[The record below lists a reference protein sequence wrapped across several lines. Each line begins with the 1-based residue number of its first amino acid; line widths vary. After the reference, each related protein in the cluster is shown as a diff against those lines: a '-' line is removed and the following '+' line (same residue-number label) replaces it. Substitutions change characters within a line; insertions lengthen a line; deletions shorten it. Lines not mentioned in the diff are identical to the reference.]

1 MCGINGIFQL
11 SSDSLDLTK
20 SLASMNNA
28 LKHRGPDDSG
38 VWIEKQSNRLALGQT
53 RLSILDLSSAGHQP
67 MHSNNAKHTIVYNG
81 EIFNYR
87 LLNEKYLKDELFN
100 SHSDTETIL
109 KLYRRFGVEMLK
121 YLNGMFAFAL
131 WDSEKQELLLA
142 RDRSGKKPLYFTEM
156 NGNFS
161 FSSELKSLFSLPW
174 IKKELDEK
182 VLYDFLTFNTVSAPH
197 TMFKGIS
204 KFKPGHYMVVN
215 KDGIKT
221 YESFNDLKYRK
232 LNFASEKELEDL
244 VYHKLEESVRLRM
257 ISDVPVGA
265 FLSGGVDSSAIVALM
280 RDNTPN
286 EIKTFTIGFENQPD
300 YNELK
305 YAEKIAK
312 RYDTNHFV
320 KTVTPNDLLDFI
332 PKITDIYDEPQADTT
347 AIPIYF
353 ISQLAKQQDIKVVL
367 NGDGPDEL
375 FSGYSNYERYVKTY
389 QYYRIANKAPKF
401 AKLFSEKVITKMFP
415 GKPLAEMAHRL
426 SNNQDFYWP
435 GAGGMKEGVKNSLI
449 SKEFKER
456 VNGHSSY
463 NYVKQLKQDYY
474 TFLDGQD
481 FDYINWLCYS
491 GYRQAVTERFLFRA
505 DRLGMANS
513 IEARSP
519 FLNHEMVQLALS
531 IPGEYKIKNSINK
544 YILKKSLER
553 ILPNDILYRKKMGFC
568 LPIREWANETI
579 YNGVKDQIHQFNKE
593 TNLFNSE
600 VINSQLQL
608 LKDGNEQYTNSVWT
622 MYFLINWYKK
632 WF

>member
-11 SSDSLDLTK
+11 SQGSMHLKNAVTAMNAQ
-20 SLASMNNA
+20 LA
-28 LKHRGPDDSG
+28 HRGPDDQG
-38 VWIEKQSNRLALGQT
+38 VWVDNHHKLALGQT

-67 MHSNNAKHTIVYNG
+67 MHDSNAGNTIVYNG
-81 EIFNYR
+81 EVFNYQ
-87 LLNEKYLKDELFN
+87 LLNDEFLKDEAFN

-109 KLYRRFGVEMLK
+109 KLYHKFGIDMLK
-121 YLNGMFAFAL
+121 HLNGMFAFAL
-131 WDSEKQELLLA
+131 WDASKEALILA

-161 FSSELKSLFSLPW
+161 FSSELKALFQLPW
-174 IKKELDEK
+174 IKKEIDDK
-182 VLYDFLTFNTVSAPH
+182 VLYDFLTFNSVATPH

-204 KFKPGHYMVVN
+204 KFKPGHYMVVT
-215 KDGIKT
+215 KSGIKT
-221 YESFNDLKYRK
+221 YESFNDLKHK
-232 LNFASEKELEDL
+232 ELEFSSEKELEDM
-244 VYHKLEESVRLRM
+244 VFNKLEESVKLRM

-286 EIKTFTIGFENQPD
+286 AIKTFTIGFENQPN
-300 YNELK
+300 YNEIQ

-312 RYDTNHFV
+312 RYNTNHFV

-353 ISQLAKQQDIKVVL
+353 ISQLAKEENIKVVL

-375 FSGYSNYERYVKTY
+375 FSGYSNFEKYVKKY
-389 QYYRIANKAPKF
+389 QYFKLANKAPKF
-401 AKLFSEKVITKMFP
+401 VKGIANAAVDAMMPDSPLSEMTN
-415 GKPLAEMAHRL
+415 RL
-426 SNNQDFYWP
+426 YHKQDFYWP
-435 GAGGMKEGVKNSLI
+435 GAAGMKEGVKQDILS
-449 SKEFKER
+449 SEFKDK

-463 NYVKQLKQDYY
+463 AYVKQLKEDYHK
-474 TFLDGQD
+474 FLDGHG

-491 GYRQAVTERFLFRA
+491 GYRHAVTERFLFRA

-531 IPGEYKIKNSINK
+531 IPGKYKIKNGINK

-553 ILPNDILYRKKMGFC
+553 ILPEDILYRKKMGFN
-568 LPIREWANETI
+568 LPIREWAKETI
-579 YNGVKDQIHQFNKE
+579 YNGVKDNIKGFNKD
-593 TNLFNSE
+593 TNLFNLDE
-600 VINSQLQL
+600 VNTQLKL
-608 LKDGNEQYTNSVWT
+608 LKEGNDKYTSNIWT

>member
-11 SSDSLDLTK
+11 SSSGTHLKDAVS
-20 SLASMNNA
+20 AMNA
-28 LKHRGPDDSG
+28 QLEHRGPDDNG
-38 VWIEKQSNRLALGQT
+38 VWIDDTQSLSLGQT

-67 MHSNNAKHTIVYNG
+67 MHDSEAKNTIVFNG
-81 EIFNYR
+81 EIFNFQ
-87 LLNEKYLKDELFN
+87 LLNNKFLNDETFN
-100 SHSDTETIL
+100 SHSDTETLL
-109 KLYRRFGVEMLK
+109 KLYRKFGLDMLQH
-121 YLNGMFAFAL
+121 LNGMFAFAL
-131 WDSEKQELLLA
+131 WDASKEELILA

-161 FSSELKSLFSLPW
+161 FSSELKAIFELPW
-174 IKKELDEK
+174 IKKEIDNR
-182 VLYDFLTFNTVSAPH
+182 VLYDFLTYNTVATPN

-204 KFKPGHYMVVN
+204 KFNPGHYMIVT
-215 KDGIKT
+215 KSGIKT
-221 YESFNDLKYRK
+221 YESFNDLKHTDIE
-232 LNFASEKELEDL
+232 FSSEKELEDL

-280 RDNTPN
+280 RDHTPN
-286 EIKTFTIGFENQPD
+286 EIKTFTIGFENQPN
-300 YNELK
+300 YNELQ

-353 ISQLAKQQDIKVVL
+353 ISQLAKEKNIKVVL

-389 QYYRIANKAPKF
+389 QYYKLANKAPKF
-401 AKLFSEKVITKMFP
+401 IKGIMNSVVGSIKPGSSLSEMTN
-415 GKPLAEMAHRL
+415 RL
-426 SNNQDFYWP
+426 YNQQDFYWP
-435 GAGGMKEGVKNSLI
+435 GAGGMKEGVKNNII
-449 SKEFKER
+449 SGDFR
-456 VNGHSSY
+456 NRINGHSSY
-463 NYVKQLKQDYY
+463 DYVKQLKQDYHQ
-474 TFLDGQD
+474 FLDGHQ
-481 FDYINWLCYS
+481 FDYVNWLCYS
-491 GYRQAVTERFLFRA
+491 GYRQAVTEKFLFRA
-505 DRLGMANS
+505 DRLGMAHS

-531 IPGEYKIKNSINK
+531 IPGEYKIKNGVNK

-553 ILPNDILYRKKMGFC
+553 ILPNEILYRKKMGFN
-568 LPIREWANETI
+568 LPIREWAKDTI
-579 YNGVKDQIHQFNKE
+579 YNGVKDNIVQFNSD
-593 TNLFNSE
+593 TNLFNLDE
-600 VINSQLQL
+600 VNSQLKL
-608 LKDGNEQYTNSVWT
+608 LKEGNEQYTNNIWT
-622 MYFLINWYKK
+622 IYFLINWYKK